1 MTKLSGK
8 CRCGNTTYSA
18 DNEIKMMANCH
29 CSDWRAAHGTL
40 LFVSQNS
47 LEVQGTARAFYHIA
61 DSGAK
66 IEKHFCLDCRSQLLG
81 KNSSRAGVV
90 SIREGGL
97 NENDLIK
104 PAVNVYLSS
113 KIDPTPVDPDFE
125 GFDQMPG

>member
-1 MTKLSGK
+1 M
-8 CRCGNTTYSA
+8 
-18 DNEIKMMANCH
+18 
-29 CSDWRAAHGTL
+29 
-40 LFVSQNS
+40 
-47 LEVQGTARAFYHIA
+47 QGTAKVFHHVA
-61 DSGAK
+61 DRGAK
-66 IEKHFCLDCRSQLLG
+66 IEKHLRSGCGSHLFG
-81 KNSSRAGVV
+81 KNSGRAGVV